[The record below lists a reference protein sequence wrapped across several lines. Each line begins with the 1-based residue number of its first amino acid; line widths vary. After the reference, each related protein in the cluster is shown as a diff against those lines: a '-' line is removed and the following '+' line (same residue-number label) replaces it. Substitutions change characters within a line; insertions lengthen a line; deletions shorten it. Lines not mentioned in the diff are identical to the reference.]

1 MPRVYGVQDDDQKVS
16 GWMSEDDTVSPPT
29 GETAVLESTIRAAD
43 PPGAEGR
50 IQSGGKW
57 DGTSY
62 TAPVG
67 DEFYQPYDTSTELGE
82 LQAAAVLAHDA
93 LVDWEGQ
100 ADSIGHLKPTALR
113 ATVHDFLVWAHPGL
127 AKVCLSTHWTLAQ
140 RIKVCEE
147 TVSGPAD
154 VTDIYDFYD
163 VADAVQATA
172 VPTSP
177 VLFANPGS
185 LARIPLGTCVSET
198 AETDITDNWAATPD
212 ADKLFNARWVDDITA

>member
-127 AKVCLSTHWTLAQ
+127 AKVCLSTHWTLAD

-154 VTDIYDFYD
+154 VTDIYDFMMWLRMQLVMHDFPCAFCKPDPY
-163 VADAVQATA
+163 
-172 VPTSP
+172 
-177 VLFANPGS
+177 
-185 LARIPLGTCVSET
+185 LGL
-198 AETDITDNWAATPD
+198 I
-212 ADKLFNARWVDDITA
+212 

>member
-57 DGTSY
+57 DGSSY

-100 ADSIGHLKPTALR
+100 ADSIGHLKPTDLR
-113 ATVHDFLVWAHPGL
+113 ATVHDFLVLGA
-127 AKVCLSTHWTLAQ
+127 
-140 RIKVCEE
+140 
-147 TVSGPAD
+147 SGPCQGLPLYALD
-154 VTDIYDFYD
+154 
-163 VADAVQATA
+163 
-172 VPTSP
+172 SG
-177 VLFANPGS
+177 GS
-185 LARIPLGTCVSET
+185 YQGVRRDSKRAGRCYGHLQFL
-198 AETDITDNWAATPD
+198 
-212 ADKLFNARWVDDITA
+212 

>member
-93 LVDWEGQ
+93 LVDWEGTSGQ
-100 ADSIGHLKPTALR
+100 HRASESQPHCGPRCTTSWYGLIPAWLKCACLR
-113 ATVHDFLVWAHPGL
+113 TGL
-127 AKVCLSTHWTLAQ
+127 W
-140 RIKVCEE
+140 RIESRC
-147 TVSGPAD
+147 
-154 VTDIYDFYD
+154 
-163 VADAVQATA
+163 
-172 VPTSP
+172 
-177 VLFANPGS
+177 
-185 LARIPLGTCVSET
+185 AR
-198 AETDITDNWAATPD
+198 
-212 ADKLFNARWVDDITA
+212 KR